1 MTCCITMLNGSG
13 LAKTTDCLL
22 GDQSLNFKP
31 SYQWLYTICM
41 LKYEKNNNIQLWLKN
56 KIP

>member
-1 MTCCITMLNGSG
+1 MLNGSG
-13 LAKTTDCLL
+13 LAKTRDCVV

-31 SYQWLYTICM
+31 WYQWLYTICM
-41 LKYEKNNNIQLWLKN
+41 LKYEKQNDIQLWKIN